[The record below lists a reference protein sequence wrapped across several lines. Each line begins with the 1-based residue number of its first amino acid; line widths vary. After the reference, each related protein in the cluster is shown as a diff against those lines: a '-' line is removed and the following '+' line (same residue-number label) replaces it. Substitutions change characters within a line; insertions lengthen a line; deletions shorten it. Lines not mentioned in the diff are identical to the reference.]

1 MWNRLTRKSSS
12 ACWRKNKESMKAKI
26 TITLKPGL
34 LDAQGKTIKGA
45 LDSLGFKGIDE
56 VRVGKYVEVELGGE
70 RSAAAAR
77 REVERMCRKLLTN
90 PVIEHYHVDFTS
102 SARTKAGE
110 RRS

>member
-1 MWNRLTRKSSS
+1 
-12 ACWRKNKESMKAKI
+12 MKAKI

-45 LDSLGFKGIDE
+45 LNSLGFKGVDE
-56 VRVGKYVEVELGGE
+56 VRVGKYVEVEFNGI

-90 PVIEHYHVDFTS
+90 PVIEHYHVDLIASVQAKT
-102 SARTKAGE
+102 RG

>member
-1 MWNRLTRKSSS
+1 MT
-12 ACWRKNKESMKAKI
+12 AKI

-45 LDSLGFKGIDE
+45 LDSLGFKGVGE
-56 VRVGKYVEVELGGE
+56 VRVGKYVEVEFNGA
-70 RSAAAAR
+70 RSAVAAR

-102 SARTKAGE
+102 S
-110 RRS
+110 RRKRKREDGADEQ